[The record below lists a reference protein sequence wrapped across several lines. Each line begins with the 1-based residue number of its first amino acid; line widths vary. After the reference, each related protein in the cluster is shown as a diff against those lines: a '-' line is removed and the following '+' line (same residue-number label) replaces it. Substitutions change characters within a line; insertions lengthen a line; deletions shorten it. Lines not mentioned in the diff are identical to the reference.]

1 MVIKLLYKIGNN
13 QKRTVMVVRA
23 TEPGRK
29 SHAATPDR
37 L

>member
-1 MVIKLLYKIGNN
+1 MVIKLLYKIGNY
-13 QKRTVMVVRA
+13 QKRTVIRA

-29 SHAATPDR
+29 SHAATPDK